1 MSELKQFEDRLAG
14 LIGNLTPVQ
23 RRKIAVE
30 VAKRLRTSQQQHIK
44 QQKAPDGTSYA
55 SRKPQQA
62 SGKRGRVKRQMF
74 AKLRTNRFMKAQGS
88 SDAAVVEFVG
98 RVQRMVRIHQE
109 GLSDK
114 PNRFS
119 REVKYD
125 ARPLLGF
132 GEGDRHIVDSVVFA
146 YLNKQ

>member
-1 MSELKQFEDRLAG
+1 MSELKQFEERLAG

-44 QQKAPDGTSYA
+44 QQKAPDGTPYA
-55 SRKPQQA
+55 RRKPQPA
-62 SGKRGRVKRQMF
+62 SSKRGRVKRQMF

-132 GEGDRHIVDSVVFA
+132 SAEDKRLVEEMVTAFLGE
-146 YLNKQ
+146 

>member
-1 MSELKQFEDRLAG
+1 MSELKQFEERLAG

-23 RRKIAVE
+23 RRKIAIE

-44 QQKAPDGTSYA
+44 QQIAPDGTPYA
-55 SRKPQQA
+55 SRKPQPA
-62 SGKRGRVKRQMF
+62 SGKRSRVKRQMF

-98 RVQRMVRIHQE
+98 RVQRMVRIHHE

-125 ARPLLGF
+125 TRPLLGF
-132 GEGDRHIVDSVVFA
+132 SVGDKSIIEDI
-146 YLNKQ
+146 

>member
-1 MSELKQFEDRLAG
+1 MSELKQFEERLAG
-14 LIGNLTPVQ
+14 LIGNLSQVQ

-30 VAKRLRTSQQQHIK
+30 VAKRLRSSQQQRIK
-44 QQKAPDGTSYA
+44 QQKAPDGTPYA
-55 SRKPQQA
+55 SRKPHPA
-62 SGKRGRVKRQMF
+62 SSKRGRVKRQMF

-98 RVQRMVRIHQE
+98 RVQRMARIHQE

-132 GEGDRHIVDSVVFA
+132 SASDKNIVEEVVAAF
-146 YLNKQ
+146 LRE

>member
-1 MSELKQFEDRLAG
+1 MSELKRFEERLAG

-30 VAKRLRTSQQQHIK
+30 VAKRLRTSQQQRIK
-44 QQKAPDGTSYA
+44 QQKASNGTPYA
-55 SRKPQQA
+55 SRKTQP
-62 SGKRGRVKRQMF
+62 RGRVKRQMF

-98 RVQRMVRIHQE
+98 RVQRMARIHQE

-132 GEGDRHIVDSVVFA
+132 SAADKQIVEEVVTAF
-146 YLNKQ
+146 LSE

>member
-1 MSELKQFEDRLAG
+1 MSELKQFEERLAG

-23 RRKIAVE
+23 RRKIAIE
-30 VAKRLRTSQQQHIK
+30 VAKCLRTSQQQHIK
-44 QQKAPDGTSYA
+44 QQKTPYA
-55 SRKPQQA
+55 SRKPQPA

-74 AKLRTNRFMKAQGS
+74 AKLRTNRFMKAQSS

-98 RVQRMVRIHQE
+98 RVQRMTRIHQE

-114 PNRFS
+114 ANRFS

-132 GEGDRHIVDSVVFA
+132 SESDKNIVEEVVIAFI
-146 YLNKQ
+146 NE

>member
-1 MSELKQFEDRLAG
+1 MSELKQFEGSLAG

-23 RRKIAVE
+23 RRKIAIE
-30 VAKRLRTSQQQHIK
+30 VAKRLRTSQQQRIK
-44 QQKAPDGTSYA
+44 QQKAPDGTPYA
-55 SRKPQQA
+55 NRKPQPA

-98 RVQRMVRIHQE
+98 RVQRMARIHQE

-132 GEGDRHIVDSVVFA
+132 GASDKHIVEEVVTAF
-146 YLNKQ
+146 LSE

>member
-1 MSELKQFEDRLAG
+1 MNELKQFEERLAG

-23 RRKIAVE
+23 RRKIVIE

-44 QQKAPDGTSYA
+44 QQKAPDGTPYA
-55 SRKPQQA
+55 NRKPQ
-62 SGKRGRVKRQMF
+62 RGRVKHQMF
-74 AKLRTNRFMKAQGS
+74 AKLRTNRFMKSQGS

-98 RVQRMVRIHQE
+98 RVQRMARIHQE

-132 GEGDRHIVDSVVFA
+132 GASDKSIVEDVVTEF
-146 YLNKQ
+146 LCE

>member
-1 MSELKQFEDRLAG
+1 MSELKQFEERLAG

-30 VAKRLRTSQQQHIK
+30 VAKRLRSSQQQRIK
-44 QQKAPDGTSYA
+44 QQKAPDGTPYA
-55 SRKPQQA
+55 SRKPQPA
-62 SGKRGRVKRQMF
+62 SSKRGRVKRQMF

-98 RVQRMVRIHQE
+98 RVQRMARIHQE

-119 REVKYD
+119 REVKYE

-132 GEGDRHIVDSVVFA
+132 SAADKQIVEEVVTAF
-146 YLNKQ
+146 LSE

>member
-1 MSELKQFEDRLAG
+1 MSELKRFEDRLAG

-44 QQKAPDGTSYA
+44 QQKAPDGTPYA
-55 SRKPQQA
+55 SRKPQPA

-109 GLSDK
+109 GLK
-114 PNRFS
+114 RQA
-119 REVKYD
+119 E
-125 ARPLLGF
+125 PL
-132 GEGDRHIVDSVVFA
+132 
-146 YLNKQ
+146 

>member
-14 LIGNLTPVQ
+14 LIGSLTPGQ

-30 VAKRLRTSQQQHIK
+30 VAKRLRTSQQQRIK
-44 QQKAPDGTSYA
+44 QQKAPDGTPYA
-55 SRKPQQA
+55 NRKPQPA

-132 GEGDRHIVDSVVFA
+132 SAVDKSVVEEVVTMFFSE
-146 YLNKQ
+146 

>member
-30 VAKRLRTSQQQHIK
+30 VAKRLRTSQQQRIK
-44 QQKAPDGTSYA
+44 QQKAPDGTPYA
-55 SRKPQQA
+55 NRKPQPA

-125 ARPLLGF
+125 ARQLLGF
-132 GEGDRHIVDSVVFA
+132 SVGDKNIVEDVVTEFL
-146 YLNKQ
+146 YE

>member
-23 RRKIAVE
+23 RHKIAVE

-44 QQKAPDGTSYA
+44 QQKTPDGTPYA
-55 SRKPQQA
+55 NRKPQPA

-88 SDAAVVEFVG
+88 SDVAVVEFVG

-132 GEGDRHIVDSVVFA
+132 SAGDKDIVERVVA
-146 YLNKQ
+146 ELLIE

>member
-14 LIGNLTPVQ
+14 LIGSLTPVQ

-30 VAKRLRTSQQQHIK
+30 VAKRLRTSQQQRIK
-44 QQKAPDGTSYA
+44 QQKVPDGTPYA
-55 SRKPQQA
+55 NRKPQPA

-74 AKLRTNRFMKAQGS
+74 AKLRTNRFMKEQGS

-132 GEGDRHIVDSVVFA
+132 SAVDKNVVEEVVTMFFSE
-146 YLNKQ
+146 

>member
-23 RRKIAVE
+23 RRKIAIE

-44 QQKAPDGTSYA
+44 QQKAPDGTPYA
-55 SRKPQQA
+55 NRKPQPA

-119 REVKYD
+119 HEVKYD

-132 GEGDRHIVDSVVFA
+132 SAAGKSIVEEVVTEFFRE
-146 YLNKQ
+146 

>member
-23 RRKIAVE
+23 RRKIAAE
-30 VAKRLRTSQQQHIK
+30 VAKRLRASQQQRIK
-44 QQKAPDGTSYA
+44 QQKAPDGTPYA
-55 SRKPQQA
+55 NRKPQPF
-62 SGKRGRVKRQMF
+62 SSKRGRVKRQMF

-98 RVQRMVRIHQE
+98 RVQRMARIHQE

-114 PNRFS
+114 PSRFS

-132 GEGDRHIVDSVVFA
+132 SASDRHIVEGVVITFFSE
-146 YLNKQ
+146 